1 MKRRIVR
8 RLRIRDP
15 VGDENTSKE
24 DAGPELFYMFE
35 KRERFSIND
44 NCGSVTVVL
53 LCCLMILLLMFV
65 LIVAAMLCVRVGL
78 WPARAPRICYRLLT
92 RDEAV
97 DMVRCLP

>member
-44 NCGSVTVVL
+44 NCGSVTVML
-53 LCCLMILLLMFV
+53 LCCLMILIFV
-65 LIVAAMLCVRVGL
+65 LVLLVVVASLVRVCL
-78 WPARAPRICYRLLT
+78 WTAWRPTDLPPPPR
-92 RDEAV
+92 V
-97 DMVRCLP
+97 G